1 VTRSVRSC
9 TYHAALQFLLVMEHA
24 RLHDA
29 LGAGENRGDLVVGEL
44 LKKRQVRHFTLAST
58 LCVENENT
66 FTMAGV

>member
-1 VTRSVRSC
+1 
-9 TYHAALQFLLVMEHA
+9 MEHA